1 MGDLDRVWRIV
12 LRVSA
17 VLAVIAGGLLF
28 AGAEETEDWFSWTIQ
43 PPMTA
48 AFLGAVYWAAAIL
61 FWTTS
66 RRAGWAALKVA
77 AVPEAVA
84 ATGLLIATAIHL
96 DRFHHDLFGY
106 FWITVYALAAPLLVL
121 LTLALRRR
129 DRGEPAGA
137 PALPAPL
144 RALVGAEAL
153 VLGAYGLALFVLP
166 GTFDAAWPWQLTPL
180 TGRATGSFLVGI
192 ALAVAVAGPR
202 APLGAPL
209 AFAALGALEIL
220 AAFLHGPDFTSRPA
234 RVAFAAFFAAVAV
247 AGIAGARALSAQAP
261 TSASASSAS

>member
-12 LRVSA
+12 LRASA

-28 AGAEETEDWFSWTIQ
+28 VGAEETEEWFSWTID

-61 FWTTS
+61 FWATS

-84 ATGLLIATAIHL
+84 ASGLLVATLIHL

-106 FWITVYALAAPLLVL
+106 FWITAYALVAPLLIL
-121 LTLALRRR
+121 LTVALHRRN
-129 DRGEPAGA
+129 RGKRADSP
-137 PALPAPL
+137 PLPAPL
-144 RALVGAEAL
+144 RALLGAEAL
-153 VLGAYGLALFVLP
+153 VLGAYGVALFILP
-166 GTFDAAWPWQLTPL
+166 GTFDGLWPWLLTPL
-180 TGRATGSFLVGI
+180 TARAIGSFLVGM
-192 ALAVAVAGPR
+192 ALAVAIGGRR

-209 AFAALGALEIL
+209 AFAALGALEVL
-220 AAFLHGPDFTSRPA
+220 AALLHGPDFTSRPA